1 LNSFSFFRSQGWL
14 FFAAGLVAAG
24 GWLYV
29 QRVLIAHQIS
39 YAETHNRP
47 RGNLSDLY
55 PRWLGAREL
64 LLHRRNP
71 YGADISREI
80 QAGYY
85 GRPLD
90 ASRDSD
96 PKDEQ
101 GFAYPIYVVF
111 FLAPTVGLHFAIVQK
126 SFFWILALLTCAS
139 VLLWLRILRW
149 PAAGSCSLSLSLSLQ
164 ISLVLL
170 TLGSLAV
177 IQGLKLQQI
186 SLMVVGLLSVAM
198 LLFVRDHP
206 VAAGIL
212 LGVATIK
219 PQLVLPLLCW
229 LALWTFTDWR
239 GRYRWVVSFFLTM
252 AILCAGSEWLMP
264 HWVPRFWQAVRD
276 YQRYTAGM
284 SILDSL
290 VGTPVS
296 WILELIALAATIRA
310 CWRERREPADSAAFA
325 FMLCLMLAVTVLLL
339 PSSSTYNQVLLLPAL
354 LLLVKDWRNI
364 WRRSAAMRVLYALL
378 AGLVG
383 WPWISSVA
391 LAALSFILRPSSFDR
406 AWALPTWTLAPIPVA
421 LAALMLVNYY
431 QTTFATPATASS
443 S

>member
-1 LNSFSFFRSQGWL
+1 MNYFRSQIWL
-14 FFAAGLVAAG
+14 VLLALLFAIG
-24 GWLYV
+24 GWTYV

-39 YAETHNRP
+39 YAEAHDRP

-90 ASRDSD
+90 PSRDSD

-111 FLAPTVGLHFAIVQK
+111 FLAPTIGLHFAIVQK
-126 SFFWILALLTCAS
+126 SFFWILVLLTCAS
-139 VLLWLRILRW
+139 VLLWLRILQW
-149 PAAGSCSLSLSLSLQ
+149 PAGSSSLSLSLSLQ

-170 TLGSLAV
+170 TLGSLAA

-186 SLMVVGLLSVAM
+186 SLLVAGLLSVAM
-198 LLFVRDHP
+198 LLFVRNHL

-229 LALWTFTDWR
+229 LTLWTFADWR
-239 GRYRWVVSFFLTM
+239 NRYRWVVSFFLTM

-264 HWVPRFWQAVRD
+264 HWIPRFWQAVRD

-290 VGTPVS
+290 VGPPVS

-325 FMLCLMLAVTVLLL
+325 FMLCLMLAVTILLL

-364 WRRSAAMRVLYALL
+364 WGRSAARRVLCALL
-378 AGLVG
+378 AGLVV
-383 WPWISSVA
+383 WPWISGVA

-406 AWALPTWTLAPIPVA
+406 ASALPTWTLAPMPVA
-421 LAALMLVNYY
+421 VAALMLVHYY
-431 QTTFATPATASS
+431 QTTFDTPATASS